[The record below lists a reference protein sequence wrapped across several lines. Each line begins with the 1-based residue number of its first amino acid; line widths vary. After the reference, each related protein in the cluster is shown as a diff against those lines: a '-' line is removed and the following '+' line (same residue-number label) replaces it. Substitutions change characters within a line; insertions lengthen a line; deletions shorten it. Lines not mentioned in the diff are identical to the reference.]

1 MKKNIVSSVC
11 IITYLSLMCTGCS
24 SFKETYKP
32 LYQVKP
38 MVEKLKGE

>member
-1 MKKNIVSSVC
+1 MKKKSLFIMLSMILVSMSF
-11 IITYLSLMCTGCS
+11 TACS

-38 MVEKLKGE
+38 TVEKVEEK

>member
-1 MKKNIVSSVC
+1 MKNNIVSSVC
-11 IITYLSLMCTGCS
+11 IITYLSLFYTGCS

-38 MVEKLKGE
+38 IVEKLQGE